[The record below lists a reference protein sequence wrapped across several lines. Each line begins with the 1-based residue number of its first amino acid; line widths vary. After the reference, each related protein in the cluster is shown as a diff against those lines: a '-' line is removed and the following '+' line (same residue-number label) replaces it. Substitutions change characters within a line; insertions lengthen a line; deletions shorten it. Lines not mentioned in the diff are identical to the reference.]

1 MDGEKSYLPDV
12 NYSSKTYREAQNAW
26 TLGNF
31 SPMWDAVR
39 LRCAY
44 RGFIYPPSGTPSDS
58 RRDPN
63 PSRRAI
69 IAAAL
74 EDHPVQTLQIVSR
87 SRSWS
92 EVVSGIFEME
102 LELALWANERELE
115 DAEAKRSRDGGDAE
129 RRVETRR
136 GMHGAEARPV
146 SVGSLLGT
154 LDLGTRKGTWPDE

>member
-1 MDGEKSYLPDV
+1 
-12 NYSSKTYREAQNAW
+12 
-26 TLGNF
+26 
-31 SPMWDAVR
+31 
-39 LRCAY
+39 
-44 RGFIYPPSGTPSDS
+44 
-58 RRDPN
+58 
-63 PSRRAI
+63 
-69 IAAAL
+69 
-74 EDHPVQTLQIVSR
+74 
-87 SRSWS
+87 
-92 EVVSGIFEME
+92 ME